1 MASSG
6 SEAGANDRRFAP
18 RGHHRMAAALEV
30 GEPLAQAAQRD
41 FLIDQRLV
49 SPPALPLKRIL
60 GLGFGLAMVFGGTVG
75 TGILRLP
82 GTLAATLGDSRLI
95 VLFWILGGVY
105 SLLGAVA
112 VAELAAMLPEA
123 GGFYVYARRALGNG
137 PGFVV
142 GWSDWVNQIATIA
155 YASLTAALFL
165 GTLWPA
171 AAAAPKAVALAIIAS
186 FTGLHWGGL
195 RIGSTLTRAISLS
208 VGLMLMVLVAG
219 CFLTAPVGASAA
231 PPLAASAASLPLMS
245 FGMLTAL
252 VTALRAVFLTY
263 DGWYSPIYM
272 AEESTE
278 PARMLPRA
286 IIGGTVL
293 VAALYVIINV
303 ALLRVLPLPVL
314 AASAL
319 PAADAARVVL
329 PRGGAE
335 LVTVISLM
343 TVLSLVNA
351 TLLMAP
357 RILLAIGRDGFFTHK
372 ATQVSAGG
380 TPRMA
385 LGVSSAVSAA
395 LIMSGTF
402 EQIIAIAVV
411 LFLLN
416 YVSAYVAL
424 IVLRRKEPATP
435 RPYRAFGYPYT
446 IVILLLGCVLLW
458 IAAIMEDLRSG
469 LFAGIL
475 LIACAPLYAW
485 IARRRRHKVS
495 AIPKPAPP

>member
-1 MASSG
+1 MIQPA
-6 SEAGANDRRFAP
+6 R
-18 RGHHRMAAALEV
+18 
-30 GEPLAQAAQRD
+30 PLR
-41 FLIDQRLV
+41 
-49 SPPALPLKRIL
+49 RIL
-60 GLGFGLAMVFGGTVG
+60 GLGFGLAIAFGGTVG
-75 TGILRLP
+75 VGILRLP

-142 GWSDWVNQIATIA
+142 GWSDWVNLVATIA
-155 YASLTAALFL
+155 YAALTAAVFL
-165 GTLWPA
+165 GTLWPP
-171 AAAAPKAVALAIIAS
+171 AAAAPRVTAIAMIAL
-186 FTGLHWGGL
+186 FTAFHWGGL
-195 RIGSTLTRAISLS
+195 RIGSTLTSAISLC
-208 VGLMLMVLVAG
+208 VGLMLMVLVGG
-219 CFLTAPVGASAA
+219 CFLSAPVAASAA
-231 PPLAASAASLPLMS
+231 PRAATSAAALPLMS
-245 FGMLTAL
+245 LGMVAAL

-272 AEESTE
+272 AEESTQ
-278 PARMLPRA
+278 PTLTLPRA

-293 VAALYVIINV
+293 VAAMYVIFNI
-303 ALLRVLPLPVL
+303 AILRVLPLPVL

-319 PAADAARVVL
+319 PAAEAARVVL

-357 RILLAIGRDGFFTHK
+357 RVLLAIGRDGFFTRK
-372 ATQVSAGG
+372 AALVSAGG
-380 TPRMA
+380 TPRVA
-385 LGVSSAVSAA
+385 LGVTSAAAAA

-402 EQIIAIAVV
+402 DEIIAIAVV

-424 IVLRRKEPATP
+424 IVLRRNEPATP

-446 IVILLLGCVLLW
+446 TSIVLLGCVLLW
-458 IAAIMEDLRSG
+458 IAAIMEDPRSG
-469 LFAGIL
+469 LFAGL
-475 LIACAPLYAW
+475 LLLACAPVYAW
-485 IARRRRHKVS
+485 IARRRRLKNLAS
-495 AIPKPAPP
+495 AKPVAP